1 MPSKSQK
8 QHDLMVKACQSKEVA
23 DRVGISQAVAC
34 EFVSADLKEGL
45 WGESNDYTAIHSYVN
60 SLQDRVQKEL
70 TIVSPEELG
79 QTFLLHITPEKNPVY
94 APRIGFRQSDSED
107 RTVPRITASPCLFGC
122 IIGYAVLL
130 GNFLNAQTYG
140 TPLKE
145 TTWRNGVYIRKLPFK
160 QALRPTKKLV
170 YDVEA
175 SDEHWLVSYSDTTRT
190 YPSEQIG
197 KFFITQIS
205 LTPFQDR
212 PPQQRYE
219 IFLQLTEG
227 IQFTEKLPL
236 EPGHYCISF
245 LLNHASTYKQS
256 SEIEVTS
263 ISRTDFL
270 ARKKVVASL
279 LSVTPS
285 MLSRW

>member
-8 QHDLMVKACQSKEVA
+8 QHDLMVRACQSKEVA
-23 DRVGISQAVAC
+23 DRIGISQSVAC
-34 EFVSADLKEGL
+34 EFVDADLKAGL
-45 WGESNDYTAIHSYVN
+45 WGESDDFTAIHAYMD
-60 SLQDRVQKEL
+60 SLQERVQKEL

-79 QTFLLHITPEKNPVY
+79 QAFLLHITPEKSPVY

-130 GNFLNAQTYG
+130 DNFINVQAYG

-160 QALRPTKKLV
+160 QALRPTKKLI

-197 KFFITQIS
+197 KFFITQIN
-205 LTPFQDR
+205 LTPFQNR
-212 PPQQRYE
+212 LPQQRYE
-219 IFLQLTEG
+219 IFLQLTES
-227 IQFTEKLPL
+227 IRFTEKLPL

-245 LLNHASTYKQS
+245 LLDHTSTHEQS
-256 SEIEVTS
+256 SDIEVTA
-263 ISRTDFL
+263 ISRSDFL

-279 LSVTPS
+279 LSAS
-285 MLSRW
+285 SSLFSRW